1 MALCW
6 AAFEYFVKFDGTNG
20 EINLALSNKLRFLI
34 TEAVMQEEE
43 EHRFLKARS
52 DEDKTFLLALYRAAA
67 ITASANKFCPFLASL
82 QLQNLHMY
90 LRTFAPKAEPRKV
103 AKAIPKMP
111 ARMPGT
117 TNELPPLAVAIPHAV
132 LGPPTVAFD
141 AISYRGAI
149 QVLYGKCKPTK
160 EQSSPPKLS
169 SPASESQPKRRLMVQ
184 GSSRKVPGMPF
195 INGRKDRDEDLLLFK
210 ELHRREK
217 DRLASLLQ
225 PVSDE
230 FEPNIAGKLKTPP
243 ATPLFPSLEM
253 EANAPGNNVQREI
266 PIIQPLSRFADNSD
280 ALKGRTVTVRTP
292 NSKPNR
298 IPQRSVT
305 PGQKQRISA
314 STENK
319 NSKVAAQIL
328 NQKRAQFTTDSNR
341 KTNVIANSAK
351 PTNQKSSQTDFLSSN
366 LSKDIKTKPE
376 NRGVSPS
383 VRSTIAA
390 QIPGFSN
397 DTPPNLRTD
406 RATSATRG
414 RPVAANPTASVRQ
427 KQDPASR
434 PRRQSCSPAEE
445 REAKPKQQSATKSA
459 NSSANASPSHG
470 FGRMMTTTKS
480 QMDMAFK
487 HMVIAKDR
495 INSRHLGI
503 TSGRSSGQNELD

>member
-6 AAFEYFVKFDGTNG
+6 AVFEYFIKFDDTKG
-20 EINLALSNKLRFLI
+20 EIYLALSTKLRFLI

-43 EHRFLKARS
+43 EHSFLNARS
-52 DEDKTFLLALYRAAA
+52 DEDKAFLLALYRAAD
-67 ITASANKFCPFLASL
+67 ITASA
-82 QLQNLHMY
+82 
-90 LRTFAPKAEPRKV
+90 
-103 AKAIPKMP
+103 
-111 ARMPGT
+111 
-117 TNELPPLAVAIPHAV
+117 
-132 LGPPTVAFD
+132 
-141 AISYRGAI
+141 
-149 QVLYGKCKPTK
+149 TK
-160 EQSSPPKLS
+160 N
-169 SPASESQPKRRLMVQ
+169 SE
-184 GSSRKVPGMPF
+184 PF

-217 DRLASLLQ
+217 DRLAGLLQ

-230 FEPNIAGKLKTPP
+230 FEPNIA
-243 ATPLFPSLEM
+243 EM
-253 EANAPGNNVQREI
+253 EANAPGNVVQREM

-280 ALKGRTVTVRTP
+280 GLKGSTVTVRTP

-305 PGQKQRISA
+305 PGQKQRIST

-341 KTNVIANSAK
+341 KTNVIAKSAK
-351 PTNQKSSQTDFLSSN
+351 PSNQKSSQTNFLSSN

-376 NRGVSPS
+376 NRGADLLQP
-383 VRSTIAA
+383 I
-390 QIPGFSN
+390 QK
-397 DTPPNLRTD
+397 
-406 RATSATRG
+406 
-414 RPVAANPTASVRQ
+414 ASVRQ
-427 KQDPASR
+427 KQDPAPR
-434 PRRQSCSPAEE
+434 PRRQSCSPGVTRSRKESNEENLTTSKGIIVTGNNVAQIFGSRMADKVMNARKLGAEE
-445 REAKPKQQSATKSA
+445 REARPKQQSATKSA

-470 FGRMMTTTKS
+470 FGRMTTTTKS

-503 TSGRSSGQNELD
+503 TSGRNSGQNELD

>member
-1 MALCW
+1 M
-6 AAFEYFVKFDGTNG
+6 K
-20 EINLALSNKLRFLI
+20 
-34 TEAVMQEEE
+34 
-43 EHRFLKARS
+43 
-52 DEDKTFLLALYRAAA
+52 
-67 ITASANKFCPFLASL
+67 
-82 QLQNLHMY
+82 
-90 LRTFAPKAEPRKV
+90 
-103 AKAIPKMP
+103 
-111 ARMPGT
+111 
-117 TNELPPLAVAIPHAV
+117 
-132 LGPPTVAFD
+132 
-141 AISYRGAI
+141 
-149 QVLYGKCKPTK
+149 
-160 EQSSPPKLS
+160 
-169 SPASESQPKRRLMVQ
+169 

-195 INGRKDRDEDLLLFK
+195 IKGRKDRDEDLLLFK

-217 DRLASLLQ
+217 DRLACLLQ

-230 FEPNIAGKLKTPP
+230 FEPNIAGNHALYRIASGRKGSGYELFGENDKNEYDWLKTPP

-253 EANAPGNNVQREI
+253 EANAPGNIVQREI
-266 PIIQPLSRFADNSD
+266 PIIQPLSRFADNTD
-280 ALKGRTVTVRTP
+280 ALKGSTVTLRTP

-305 PGQKQRISA
+305 PGQKQRIST

-328 NQKRAQFTTDSNR
+328 SQKMAQFTTDPNR

-351 PTNQKSSQTDFLSSN
+351 PTNQKSSQTNFLSSN

-427 KQDPASR
+427 KQDPAPR
-434 PRRQSCSPAEE
+434 PRRQSCSPSVTRGRKESNEENLTTSKGKTVTGNNGAQIFGSRMVDKVMNARKLGAEE
-445 REAKPKQQSATKSA
+445 REAKPKQQGATKSA

-470 FGRMMTTTKS
+470 FGRMMMTTKS

-487 HMVIAKDR
+487 HMVW
-495 INSRHLGI
+495 SYS
-503 TSGRSSGQNELD
+503 TW